1 VSRPLSVASLLALAL
16 ALAACGSSGKSDR
29 DRDRR
34 PREEAAQTN
43 GGNAAEP
50 AKKAA
55 EEAESEAAGEQG
67 QVDATSPAVASS
79 AQRAAI
85 MNALRPA
92 VERDLHGPV
101 EFLVQRVSVRD
112 GWALVMADP
121 QRPGGGRIDP
131 AEIFPE
137 DQLEFMD
144 GLTVSAILRFSGDSW
159 TLVDH
164 RIGATDV
171 WYCDGSTGAPRAL
184 TGC

>member
-1 VSRPLSVASLLALAL
+1 MSHRLSAATLLALAL
-16 ALAACGSSGKSDR
+16 ALAACGSSGGRDR

-43 GGNAAEP
+43 SGNAAAP

-55 EEAESEAAGEQG
+55 EEEETGEAEEQG
-67 QVDATSPAVASS
+67 QADATSPAVAGS

-85 MNALRPA
+85 MDAMRPA
-92 VERDLHGPV
+92 VERELRGPV

-131 AEIFPE
+131 ADIYPD
-137 DQLEFMD
+137 DQAEFMD
-144 GLTVSAILRFSGDSW
+144 GLTVSAILRFSGNGW

-164 RIGATDV
+164 RIGATDA